1 MKVNPNPIRSM
12 SSAICLL
19 TFTLQP
25 KAISETEDT
34 DLAAMMAD
42 AAKANAEVSG
52 DDSEDED

>member
-1 MKVNPNPIRSM
+1 MST
-12 SSAICLL
+12 SSAACLPA
-19 TFTLQP
+19 FTLQP

-52 DDSEDED
+52 DDSVDED

>member
-1 MKVNPNPIRSM
+1 MCM

-19 TFTLQP
+19 AFTFQP

-52 DDSEDED
+52 DDSNDEE